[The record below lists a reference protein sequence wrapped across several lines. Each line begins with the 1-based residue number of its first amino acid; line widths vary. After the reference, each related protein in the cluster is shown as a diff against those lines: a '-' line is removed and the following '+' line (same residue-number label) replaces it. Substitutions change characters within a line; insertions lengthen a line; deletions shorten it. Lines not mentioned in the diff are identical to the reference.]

1 MRYEVGQA
9 SRVGD
14 RMNNQDR
21 ACVVER
27 NGAVLLAVADGM
39 GGHPAGDMAAETVTG
54 KVREVFESW
63 PLPVQD
69 PQALFREAV
78 GRAHEAL
85 AAFARQ
91 RRLPLNPGSTAVFCL
106 VQGGRAYWAHAG
118 DSRLYLFRNGRMLL
132 RTRDHSY
139 VEGLF
144 QQGLIGEAEL
154 ATHPMRS
161 QITECVGCQ
170 AQPPQLEAAKPQTL
184 YAGDVLVLCT
194 DGLWGAMAQE
204 RLAELLV
211 AETLDA
217 GVERAVQQAEWLAHP
232 FSDNVAAVALR
243 LLERPGEPE
252 EAEAGSEECGYEAAP
267 ATLEDAIERIQEA
280 IREYDDELSGSGE

>member
-27 NGAVLLAVADGM
+27 GGAVLLAVADGM

-54 KVREVFESW
+54 KAREAFESW
-63 PLPVQD
+63 PLPVRD
-69 PQALFREAV
+69 PQALFREAIR
-78 GRAHEAL
+78 RAHEVL
-85 AAFARQ
+85 AAFARE
-91 RRLPLNPGSTAVFCL
+91 RRLPLNPGSTAVLCL
-106 VQGGRAYWAHAG
+106 VQDGRAYWAHVG
-118 DSRLYLFRNGRMLL
+118 DSRLYLFRNGRTLV

-144 QQGLIGEAEL
+144 QQGLIAEQEL

-170 AQPPQLEAAKPQTL
+170 AQPPHVDAAKPQTL
-184 YAGDVLVLCT
+184 YEGDVLVLCT
-194 DGLWGAMAQE
+194 DGLWGAMEETQ
-204 RLAELLV
+204 LAGFLEEGDV
-211 AETLDA
+211 DT

-243 LLERPGEPE
+243 LLERPAEREDDRPE
-252 EAEAGSEECGYEAAP
+252 ADDYGNDEGP
-267 ATLEDAIERIQEA
+267 ATLEDAIERIEEVL
-280 IREYDDELSGSGE
+280 REYGDELGRHRD